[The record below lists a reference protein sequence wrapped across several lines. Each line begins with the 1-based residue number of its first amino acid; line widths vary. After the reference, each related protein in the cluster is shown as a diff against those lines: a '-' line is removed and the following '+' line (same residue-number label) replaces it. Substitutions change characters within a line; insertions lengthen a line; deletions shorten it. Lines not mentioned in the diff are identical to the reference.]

1 MNQTKEKEKLE
12 FEEERKQKERVI
24 QYRPINI
31 PNKIKEAD
39 KKEKDTKKKEIENFI
54 EMDR

>member
-1 MNQTKEKEKLE
+1 MDQTKEKLLI
-12 FEEERKQKERVI
+12 EEDRKRKERMI

-31 PNKIKEAD
+31 PSKKKEAD
-39 KKEKDTKKKEIENFI
+39 KKEKDTKKKENENFI